1 MDAIELKS
9 DLHKL
14 IDKVNDMSILNAIK
28 IILNKQTLEVDF
40 WEELPLSIQ
49 ESINTGIM
57 QAENGEM
64 KSHEEVMQK
73 YKKWH

>member
-28 IILNKQTLEVDF
+28 IILNKQTLEADF